1 MLSVVGILFLLIV
14 SAICSA
20 IDRKVEKAPQLSVCP
35 KLMQVMQQDIFLQIK
50 ATRYYTFC
58 VYNKVGINN

>member
-35 KLMQVMQQDIFLQIK
+35 KLMQVMQQDIFLQK
-50 ATRYYTFC
+50 DATRYYTFC
-58 VYNKVGINN
+58 VYIKSG

>member
-35 KLMQVMQQDIFLQIK
+35 KLMQVMQQDIFLQKNQQDI
-50 ATRYYTFC
+50 TPF
-58 VYNKVGINN
+58 VYI

>member
-20 IDRKVEKAPQLSVCP
+20 IDRKVEKAPQVSVCP
-35 KLMQVMQQDIFLQIK
+35 KLMQVMQQDIFLQKNQQDI
-50 ATRYYTFC
+50 TPF
-58 VYNKVGINN
+58 VYI